1 MISWIATVALAL
13 IVIRIVWVEVK
24 FGRRSN
30 TALASTNEQIESI
43 KRNVTEK
50 YREKYGKD
58 PTSQFP
64 LVDVPK
70 TAAKRS

>member
-1 MISWIATVALAL
+1 MISWIATITLAL
-13 IVIRIVWVEVK
+13 VVARIVWVEVK
-24 FGRRSN
+24 CGRKSK

-58 PTSQFP
+58 PTAQFP
-64 LVDVPK
+64 LVDAPK
-70 TAAKRS
+70 VSKRS